1 MLIMREF
8 DRELPQ
14 HRRFAKSKS
23 RVVTGRSLQMTTS
36 ANHRTR
42 AFEKLWPVTSDT
54 SIVIGIISRVRKVS
68 NLLPVRG
75 WKFVARLAGL
85 LVLICGVREL

>member
-14 HRRFAKSKS
+14 HRRFAKGKS
-23 RVVTGRSLQMTTS
+23 RVVAGRTLQMTTS
-36 ANHRTR
+36 ANHWIR

-54 SIVIGIISRVRKVS
+54 SIVIWIISRIWKVS
-68 NLLPVRG
+68 DLLPVPG
-75 WKFVARLAGL
+75 WKFVAGLAGL
-85 LVLICGVREL
+85 LVLVCGVREL